1 MVQKTVERWKHMV
14 WEGGG
19 GGQSPKRSMMKT
31 EEAGCLRE
39 ESHNAKHRRKTGNG
53 CGEADWHSV
62 SIEVN
67 EIGTGITDLTNAVKV
82 CFVHDL

>member
-1 MVQKTVERWKHMV
+1 MF
-14 WEGGG
+14 EGRKSQCEAVGEA
-19 GGQSPKRSMMKT
+19 RSEAS
-31 EEAGCLRE
+31 EEM
-39 ESHNAKHRRKTGNG
+39 GNG
-53 CGEADWHSV
+53 CGEADRHSV